1 MRKNRMDKH
10 KTTIA
15 TYDRCAQG
23 FADKFMDNDL
33 YWASLDRFAR
43 DLKPGSRLLDL
54 GCGPGNNVRYLLTH
68 LPELRITGMDLA
80 PAMIEIARKEV
91 PQGEFRVGDI
101 RRLDPDEGPYDAIL
115 AAFCLPY
122 LDKTEAQ
129 DFILNL
135 GKLLGPGGRLYL
147 SCMEGDHSGYET
159 ASFSAGNPI
168 YVHYFTQVE
177 ISAWLTEAGFETTEI
192 IRQGYPEPDGSTTID
207 MIFLC
212 VEGGQ

>member
-1 MRKNRMDKH
+1 MDKH

-43 DLKPGSRLLDL
+43 DLKPDSRLLDL
-54 GCGPGNNVRYLLTH
+54 GCGPGNNVRYLLAH
-68 LPELRITGMDLA
+68 LPELQITGVDLA

-91 PQGEFRVGDI
+91 PQGAFRVGDI
-101 RRLDPDEGPYDAIL
+101 RHLDPTEGPYEAIL

-122 LDKTEAQ
+122 LDKSEAC
-129 DFILNL
+129 DFIHSL
-135 GKLLGPGGRLYL
+135 GKRLTSGGRLYL
-147 SCMEGDHSGYET
+147 SCMEGNRSGYET
-159 ASFSAGNPI
+159 ASFSDGHPI
-168 YVHYFTQVE
+168 YVHYFTQAE
-177 ISAWLTEAGFETTEI
+177 IAAWLEEAGIHVAEI
-192 IRQGYPEPDGSTTID
+192 IRQAYPEPDGTTTID

-212 VEGGQ
+212 ERGLRRK